1 MINVKHLIHKYNE
14 NTILNDVSFTQEQG
28 TVTAIIGPSGSGKTT
43 LLRTLNA
50 LALPESGTITIDN
63 ETFSTSKHTKKDIT
77 KLRQKSAMVF
87 QNYNLFKNKTIL
99 ENITVGLIHG
109 KNYSINEAKEIAL
122 SYLERVNLA
131 NQKDKYPIQLSG
143 GQSQR
148 IGIIR
153 ALALNPDVLLLDEPT
168 SALDPES
175 IQSVLSLIKSIAQE
189 GMTMVL
195 VTHEIEFAK
204 AIADQ
209 MIFIDDGQI
218 IHQGT
223 PQEVLENTN
232 SERVQ
237 RFLNKVSTERDKQ

>member
-1 MINVKHLIHKYNE
+1 MINIKHLIHKYNE

-63 ETFSTSKHTKKDIT
+63 ETFNTSKHTKKDIT

-153 ALALNPDVLLLDEPT
+153 ALALNPDVLLLYEPT

-232 SERVQ
+232 SERVH
-237 RFLNKVSTERDKQ
+237 RFLNKVSTERDKP